1 MKVVSWKKVTVEE
14 PAWLKQRFGADHYAQ
29 ISADTTLKLRSS
41 VKDVSRATHGS
52 VMPDV
57 EEMAKQF
64 QNPPQG
70 ITDSDFVFG
79 YTANDEHVPGSIE
92 TDASLKAYI
101 ARYPNEWEIVQ
112 RLLGIARGKTR
123 HACGFIIANRP
134 VHEFIPLMDI
144 GGVTATQYT
153 SSAVEAAGGLKMDF
167 LVVNSLGDIKD
178 ALNLIQ
184 EGVLPGGRASGG
196 DGIIYPASV
205 VINGR
210 LVPRHRLLPDGCGGF
225 HDIWDL
231 PEDQA
236 VFREISEG
244 KTETVFQFNTPGA
257 VQWLRHFNHWKDE
270 VAGRKA
276 IDSIEAMSAFTALD
290 RPGPLD
296 AYVEGPDGRQHNM
309 LVEYARRARG
319 EEACGSIDALA
330 ELFPETYGVLTYQ
343 EQLQRAY
350 RELTGC
356 SGSEAEEFRTNVAKK
371 KMDKVLKA
379 YPAFIERA
387 APKVGGEQVAKTI
400 WDTFVTWGQYGFNKS
415 HSVCYSHIAYACA
428 YLKHHFPLEWWC
440 AVLGNASKNEVV
452 DDFWRHCGHLVK
464 LPDINLSSK
473 KFRIEGDH
481 IRAPVGLIVGVG
493 ETAQQQLLA
502 LAPFTD
508 VRDFCQ
514 KIEVDCV
521 ARKTP
526 LIDKA
531 TGKQKTTKDGQLRW
545 TKGRSALT
553 RGVVH
558 LLIAAGVMDS
568 LFPADSALPDKIA
581 AYEQALAEAKGEKK
595 IHPVPAKY
603 LVSSRVLNFQMRKKV
618 LPIYSEALYPL
629 LLEAE
634 EDQWP
639 RKALIHARQPIFR
652 HMAEDIPVVSHRRLQ
667 ALETITPWPADMK
680 IKVAVPCVVKGR
692 RVFAYAKGEKEACE
706 LDLDCEGGGA
716 VKVVK
721 WPDRKTGKIPAW
733 YRSDIAGAIG
743 LAIFEKYTERRPFGL
758 VDLIVFHQPATT
770 ETENEQEVQ
779 QQDAADRAP
788 DAA

>member
-1 MKVVSWKKVTVEE
+1 MLPFFRWKDGRRLAGLAYSDAPLASTGSLVLRRIVRIRAVGLVEMCDLEVSHPKHN
-14 PAWLKQRFGADHYAQ
+14 F
-29 ISADTTLKLRSS
+29 
-41 VKDVSRATHGS
+41 
-52 VMPDV
+52 
-57 EEMAKQF
+57 
-64 QNPPQG
+64 
-70 ITDSDFVFG
+70 
-79 YTANDEHVPGSIE
+79 
-92 TDASLKAYI
+92 
-101 ARYPNEWEIVQ
+101 
-112 RLLGIARGKTR
+112 
-123 HACGFIIANRP
+123 
-134 VHEFIPLMDI
+134 
-144 GGVTATQYT
+144 
-153 SSAVEAAGGLKMDF
+153 
-167 LVVNSLGDIKD
+167 
-178 ALNLIQ
+178 
-184 EGVLPGGRASGG
+184 
-196 DGIIYPASV
+196 
-205 VINGR
+205 
-210 LVPRHRLLPDGCGGF
+210 LLPNG
-225 HDIWDL
+225 I
-231 PEDQA
+231 
-236 VFREISEG
+236 
-244 KTETVFQFNTPGA
+244 
-257 VQWLRHFNHWKDE
+257 
-270 VAGRKA
+270 
-276 IDSIEAMSAFTALD
+276 
-290 RPGPLD
+290 
-296 AYVEGPDGRQHNM
+296 
-309 LVEYARRARG
+309 
-319 EEACGSIDALA
+319 
-330 ELFPETYGVLTYQ
+330 
-343 EQLQRAY
+343 
-350 RELTGC
+350 
-356 SGSEAEEFRTNVAKK
+356 
-371 KMDKVLKA
+371 
-379 YPAFIERA
+379 
-387 APKVGGEQVAKTI
+387 
-400 WDTFVTWGQYGFNKS
+400 VTSNS

-502 LAPFTD
+502 LAPFSD
-508 VRDFCQ
+508 IRDFCQ

-568 LFPADSALPDKIA
+568 LFPADSTLPDKIA
-581 AYEQALAEAKGEKK
+581 AYEQASAEAKGEKK
-595 IHPVPAKY
+595 IQPVPAKY

-629 LLEAE
+629 LLEAD

-639 RKALIHARQPIFR
+639 RKALMHARQPIFR

-680 IKVAVPCVVKGR
+680 IKVAIPCVVKGR

-706 LDLDCEGGGA
+706 LDLDCEGGGT
-716 VKVVK
+716 VNVVK

-743 LAIFEKYTERRPFGL
+743 LAVFEKYTERRPFGL

-770 ETENEQEVQ
+770 ETENEQE
-779 QQDAADRAP
+779 ADLKVTNNDR
-788 DAA
+788 